1 MNKKYE
7 LGNFIC
13 TLREEY
19 EMDQKTLAQFLGV
32 SPSAISQCE
41 NGGGIKIEKLF
52 QLSEL
57 FGVTLDE
64 LLEAKHSNQTLE
76 EKWESIYDISNYDM
90 PELIELD
97 DIDTIKE
104 FYNCVAIINDS
115 FYKLLDKW
123 IFCKTTEDEYKELC
137 YLWQYFETTNYL
149 NRYREKYVICFN
161 DEQRR
166 NNIKEILLQR
176 LNGFDRQTVLWEL
189 PKIFVLKVKLYVD
202 EVIELIINDERIE
215 REDEN
220 VNCSKALFNAL
231 PKISQNLLYSQIVY
245 NSDNSLAANAL
256 QRIMGELGAELL
268 YLPQLKNF
276 ISIDEEDFKN
286 IEGEVEFDESLTR
299 AMKIYQSRFINDF
312 KYQSW
317 ADLDYSEYQQCIDKN
332 KTAELKSLTE
342 LQNREMTIYWKK
354 YKSMKHHIK
363 SLKEGES

>member
-13 TLREEY
+13 ALREEH
-19 EMDQKTLAQFLGV
+19 EMDQKTLAQLLGV

-41 NGGGIKIEKLF
+41 NGGGIKTEKLF

-64 LLEAKHSNQTLE
+64 LLEAKRSNQTLE
-76 EKWESIYDISNYDM
+76 EKLESIYDISNYDM
-90 PELIELD
+90 LELIELD

-104 FYNCVAIINDS
+104 FYNRVALINHS
-115 FYKLLDKW
+115 FYELLDKW

-166 NNIKEILLQR
+166 NNIKEVLSQGLK
-176 LNGFDRQTVLWEL
+176 GFDRQAVLWEL

-202 EVIELIINDERIE
+202 EVIELIINDGRIE

-220 VNCSKALFNAL
+220 VDCGKALFKAL
-231 PKISQNLLYSQIVY
+231 PKISQDLLYSQIVY
-245 NSDNSLAANAL
+245 NSDNSLATNAL
-256 QRIMGELGAELL
+256 QRIMMELGAELL

-276 ISIDEEDFKN
+276 ITIDEEDFKN

-299 AMKIYQSRFINDF
+299 AMKNYQNRFINDF
-312 KYQSW
+312 EYQSW
-317 ADLDYSEYQQCIDKN
+317 VDLDYSEYQQCIDKN
-332 KTAELKSLTE
+332 KTAELKLLTE
-342 LQNREMTIYWKK
+342 LQNREMTMYWKK

-363 SLKEGES
+363 SLKEGKS